1 MRRADAGVTHIVIIG
16 AGGVGA
22 VVAHKCAK
30 MAQIPLDRVTLAS
43 RTLTRC
49 EKIRD
54 EIELMHGRT
63 IDVAAVDAEDVEATV
78 RLLRDTRPDVLV
90 NVALPYQDLSLMD
103 ACLAAGVD
111 YVDTA
116 NYEPRDVARFEYKWQ
131 WAYRERFAAAGRMA
145 LLGAGF
151 DPGVTNV
158 FCAYAQKHLFD
169 VIHAIDIVDCN
180 GGSHGEPFATN
191 FNPEINLREITQNGR
206 YWEDGHWVETKPL
219 EIARVFDFPRIG
231 ERKAYLLHHEELESL
246 VLHMPGLRRI
256 RFWMTF
262 SDEYLTHLRVLQNV
276 GLTRIDPVD
285 YDGTPIVPLRFL
297 QRLLPDPAGLGARYT
312 GTVTIGCF
320 IEGMKDGRA
329 RRVFIYSVADHV
341 RCYQEVRAHAV
352 SYTAGVPAAVAATL
366 VASRTWRRPGVIHME
381 EMDPDPF
388 LGRLAASGLPWH
400 VEER

>member
-1 MRRADAGVTHIVIIG
+1 MPRADAGVTHILIIG

-22 VVAHKCAK
+22 VVAHKCAM
-30 MAQIPLDRVTLAS
+30 MAHIPLDRVTLAS

-49 EKIRD
+49 ESVRN
-54 EIELMHGRT
+54 EIERMHGRT
-63 IDVAAVDAEDVEATV
+63 IDVATVDADDVDATV
-78 RLLRDTRPDVLV
+78 GLIRATRPDVLV
-90 NVALPYQDLSLMD
+90 NVALPYQDLSLME

-116 NYEPRDVARFEYKWQ
+116 NYEPRDVAKFEYKWQ
-131 WAYRERFAAAGRMA
+131 WAYRERFVAAGRMA

-151 DPGVTNV
+151 DPGVTNA

-169 VIHAIDIVDCN
+169 EIHAIDIVDCN

-206 YWEDGHWVETKPL
+206 YWEDGRWVETKPL
-219 EIARVFDFPRIG
+219 EIARVFDFPGIG

-246 VLHMPGLRRI
+246 VLHVRGLRRI

-285 YDGTPIVPLRFL
+285 YDGTAVVPLRFL

-312 GTVTIGCF
+312 GKVTIGCL
-320 IEGMKDGRA
+320 IEGTQAGRA
-329 RRVFIYSVADHV
+329 RTVFIHSVSDHA
-341 RCYQEVRAHAV
+341 RCYEEVHAHAV
-352 SYTAGVPAAVAATL
+352 SYTAGVPAAVAARL
-366 VASRTWRRPGVIHME
+366 VAAGAWRRPGVVHME

-388 LGRLAASGLPWH
+388 LESVAAAGLPWH